1 MLVKL
6 LLVCSTV
13 GLAKLV
19 EHADHHGYHD
29 GSVHSLKPR
38 VHETS
43 AHPQRSPLPRQE
55 GYWEAEGLR
64 EDIPDYPSSVISS
77 HQEERGD
84 FEAAS
89 PQPRNGNWCS
99 FTQSRLVTY
108 IEACMKEK
116 YIVNSQQP
124 CPNGAPDCQKIM
136 YRTAL
141 KPVYQVKQ
149 KTLKSLQWKCC
160 PGFIGKDCEQRDPDF
175 ILVPG
180 TETEGRGEEFSN
192 HMSTAVDSREMFE
205 VIQNHEALLDDL
217 QSDIHQAA
225 STLGDLQRLF
235 ENNGTS
241 MVLEV
246 NESNSDHQERLLQQV
261 LFPHVE
267 NFLRRHFNPM
277 WASFNRSLQNLSN
290 IVRNLSRDVEANKK
304 SIERFQESTV
314 PEREFQEL
322 GTKFESKVQEN
333 IEKVDQAKRDIENKV
348 HMQHANIHYN
358 LSTIKADTDTRLK
371 KLHKMQQ
378 SHFLAL
384 NDSIANMKQEQNLLE
399 NKLEALKKNLT
410 ELSLHHGPKDE
421 NSQLTIKHMNDI
433 LSGHAKQLKE
443 LYMESDVAFQNI
455 AVLERWFKELK
466 KNISKYRP
474 EDLTITLAEKSV
486 IMEENNAAMER
497 QISELNYTLSNLQD
511 NYSDLLR
518 YMDECNCQRVST
530 DTDVLEEDPRNSTYS
545 LEDTQSKEMK
555 HLESVFRDFF
565 KSEIEELSSAIP
577 SIHLS
582 LNLRQEENRQ
592 LQTQVTAFSED
603 IGLLKKK
610 DEEIHRYIKYLNSSF
625 SSLLKDAMR
634 HEEALE
640 ALLRHEFLD
649 VFFEDDFSSLIPSV
663 FQLQE
668 SLRYFSDKLQEQ
680 NVTLESLRRR
690 FHPLERGHQNN
701 HDAHVPPKHP
711 KEETQ
716 TFSTLHKASSQRSVI
731 EHMEPNYEAAKDD
744 SLDSSAYN
752 DIMTLK
758 NDIKHLS
765 LAIKR
770 HESRGDISLCCN
782 HTIANAI
789 EPLNVSV
796 EFLSADLAT
805 IRRNLE
811 EHLVTFKKL
820 FGSNEELGAP
830 NTSLDVAKI
839 QSVVNKKG
847 RRQQKGQD
855 KQRDKK
861 RPEKHRENTQAIS
874 GRNTVQTELAG
885 KDSLVAFHVGFSER
899 KDKERTVRFNETY
912 LNYGNSYF
920 SEHGHFKAPHKGVYL
935 FVISVEFSSG
945 PALGQLSFSRGYK
958 RTLSSSQRKTPHG
971 NTMTT
976 FAMAEMEK
984 GETVCFE
991 LLQGSVVKRS
1001 PPGTTMGGFLISKT

>member
-6 LLVCSTV
+6 LLVCSAV
-13 GLAKLV
+13 GLAALV
-19 EHADHHGYHD
+19 EHADHHGHHD

-38 VHETS
+38 VHETP
-43 AHPQRSPLPRQE
+43 AHPQRTPLPHQG

-64 EDIPDYPSSVISS
+64 EDTQDYPSSVISS
-77 HQEERGD
+77 HQEERED
-84 FEAAS
+84 LEAAS

-160 PGFIGKDCEQRDPDF
+160 PGFIGKDCEQRDPNF

-180 TETEGRGEEFSN
+180 TETEGQEEFSN
-192 HMSTAVDSREMFE
+192 HMSTSVDSREMFE

-225 STLGDLQRLF
+225 STLGDLQSLF

-267 NFLRRHFNPM
+267 NFLRKHFNPM
-277 WASFNRSLQNLSN
+277 WASFNKSLQNLSN
-290 IVRNLSRDVEANKK
+290 IVRNLSHDVEANKK

-314 PEREFQEL
+314 PKKEFQEL

-333 IEKVDQAKRDIENKV
+333 IVKVDQAKRDIENKV
-348 HMQHANIHYN
+348 HMQQANIHYN
-358 LSTIKADTDTRLK
+358 LSMIKADTDTRLK
-371 KLHKMQQ
+371 KLHKIQH

-384 NDSIANMKQEQNLLE
+384 NNSIANMKQEQNLLE
-399 NKLEALKKNLT
+399 IKLEALKKNLT
-410 ELSLHHGPKDE
+410 ELSFHHGPKDE
-421 NSQLTIKHMNDI
+421 NSQLTIKHMNEI

-486 IMEENNAAMER
+486 LMEENNAAMER
-497 QISELNYTLSNLQD
+497 QISELNYTLSNLQE

-518 YMDECNCQRVST
+518 YMEECNCQRVSP
-530 DTDVLEEDPRNSTYS
+530 DTDVLEEDPRNSSYS
-545 LEDTQSKEMK
+545 LEDTQSKDMK

-592 LQTQVTAFSED
+592 LQSQVLAFSED
-603 IGLLKKK
+603 MGLLKKK
-610 DEEIHRYIKYLNSSF
+610 DEEIHQHIKYLNSSF

-649 VFFEDDFSSLIPSV
+649 VFFEDDFSSLIPSI

-668 SLRYFSDKLQEQ
+668 SLRHFSDKLQEQ
-680 NVTLESLRRR
+680 NVTLESLMRR
-690 FHPLERGHQNN
+690 FRPLERGHQNN
-701 HDAHVPPKHP
+701 HDAHMPPKHP

-716 TFSTLHKASSQRSVI
+716 TSSTLHEVSSQRSVI
-731 EHMEPNYEAAKDD
+731 EHMEPNYEAAKED
-744 SLDSSAYN
+744 SLESSAFN

-782 HTIANAI
+782 HTIANVI

-796 EFLSADLAT
+796 EILSADLAT
-805 IRRNLE
+805 IKRNLE

-820 FGSNEELGAP
+820 FGSNEELSAS
-830 NTSLDVAKI
+830 NISLDVTKI
-839 QSVVNKKG
+839 QSMVNKKG

-861 RPEKHRENTQAIS
+861 RSEKHRENTQTIS
-874 GRNTVQTELAG
+874 GRNAVQTEFVE
-885 KDSLVAFHVGFSER
+885 KDSLVAFHVGFSEK
-899 KDKERTVRFNETY
+899 KDKEKTLRFNETY

-976 FAMAEMEK
+976 FAIAEMEK

-991 LLQGSVVKRS
+991 LLQGSVVKQS
-1001 PPGTTMGGFLISKT
+1001 PPGTTMGGFLIAKT

>member
-19 EHADHHGYHD
+19 EHADHHGYRD
-29 GSVHSLKPR
+29 GSVHSLKPP

-43 AHPQRSPLPRQE
+43 AHPQRTPLPRQE

-64 EDIPDYPSSVISS
+64 EDTQDYPSSVISS
-77 HQEERGD
+77 HQEERED
-84 FEAAS
+84 LEAAS
-89 PQPRNGNWCS
+89 TQPRNGNWCS

-160 PGFIGKDCEQRDPDF
+160 PGFIGKDCEQRDPNF

-180 TETEGRGEEFSN
+180 TETEGQEEEFSN
-192 HMSTAVDSREMFE
+192 HMSTSVDSREMFE

-267 NFLRRHFNPM
+267 NFLRKHFNPM
-277 WASFNRSLQNLSN
+277 WASFNKTLQNLSN
-290 IVRNLSRDVEANKK
+290 IVRNLSHDVETNKK
-304 SIERFQESTV
+304 SIERCQESTV
-314 PEREFQEL
+314 PKKEFQEL

-333 IEKVDQAKRDIENKV
+333 IVKVDQAKRDIENKV
-348 HMQHANIHYN
+348 HMQQANIHYN
-358 LSTIKADTDTRLK
+358 LSLIKADTDTRLK
-371 KLHKMQQ
+371 KLHKIQQ
-378 SHFLAL
+378 SHFLTL
-384 NDSIANMKQEQNLLE
+384 NNSIANMKQEQNLLE
-399 NKLEALKKNLT
+399 IKLDALKKNLT
-410 ELSLHHGPKDE
+410 ELSSRHGPRVE
-421 NSQLTIKHMNDI
+421 NSQLTIKHMNEI

-455 AVLERWFKELK
+455 AVLERWFKEL
-466 KNISKYRP
+466 NISKHRP

-497 QISELNYTLSNLQD
+497 QISELNYTLSNLQE

-518 YMDECNCQRVST
+518 YMEECNCQRVST
-530 DTDVLEEDPRNSTYS
+530 DTDILEEDPRNSTYS
-545 LEDTQSKEMK
+545 LEDTQSKGMK

-592 LQTQVTAFSED
+592 LQSQVTAFSED
-603 IGLLKKK
+603 MGLLKKK
-610 DEEIHRYIKYLNSSF
+610 DEEIHRHIKYLNSSF

-649 VFFEDDFSSLIPSV
+649 IFFEDDFSSLIPSV

-668 SLRYFSDKLQEQ
+668 SLRHFSDKLQEQ
-680 NVTLESLRRR
+680 NVTLESLKRR
-690 FHPLERGHQNN
+690 FYPLERGHQNN
-701 HDAHVPPKHP
+701 HDAHMPPKHP

-716 TFSTLHKASSQRSVI
+716 TSSTLHEVSSQRSVI

-744 SLDSSAYN
+744 SLESSAYN
-752 DIMTLK
+752 DITTLK

-770 HESRGDISLCCN
+770 HESRGDRSLCCN

-796 EFLSADLAT
+796 EILSADLAT
-805 IRRNLE
+805 IKRNLE

-820 FGSNEELGAP
+820 FGSNGELGAS
-830 NTSLDVAKI
+830 NTSLDVTKI
-839 QSVVNKKG
+839 QSMLHKKG

-861 RPEKHRENTQAIS
+861 RSEKHRENTQTIS
-874 GRNTVQTELAG
+874 GRNTVQTEFPE

-899 KDKERTVRFNETY
+899 KDKEKTVRFNETY

-976 FAMAEMEK
+976 FAIAEMEK

-991 LLQGSVVKRS
+991 LLHGSVVKRS

>member
-13 GLAKLV
+13 GLAKLA
-19 EHADHHGYHD
+19 EGAAHRGYRD
-29 GSVHSLKPR
+29 GSGHSLEPR
-38 VHETS
+38 LHETP
-43 AHPQRSPLPRQE
+43 AHPQRTPLPRQG

-64 EDIPDYPSSVISS
+64 EDTQDYPSSVISS
-77 HQEERGD
+77 QQ

-99 FTQSRLVTY
+99 FMQSRLVTY

-149 KTLKSLQWKCC
+149 KVLKSLQWKCC
-160 PGFIGKDCEQRDPDF
+160 PGFIGKDCEQRDPNF

-180 TETEGRGEEFSN
+180 TETEGREEEFSN
-192 HMSTAVDSREMFE
+192 HMSTSVDAREMFE

-225 STLGDLQRLF
+225 STLGDLQRLI

-246 NESNSDHQERLLQQV
+246 NQSNSAHQERLLQQV

-267 NFLRRHFNPM
+267 NFIRKHFNPM
-277 WASFNRSLQNLSN
+277 WTSFSNSLENLSN
-290 IVRNLSRDVEANKK
+290 IVRNLSHDVEANKK

-314 PEREFQEL
+314 PKKEFQEL

-333 IEKVDQAKRDIENKV
+333 IVKVDQAKRDIENQV
-348 HMQHANIHYN
+348 QMQHANMHYN
-358 LSTIKADTDTRLK
+358 LSIIKADIDTKLK
-371 KLHKMQQ
+371 KLHKIQQ
-378 SHFLAL
+378 SHFSAL
-384 NDSIANMKQEQNLLE
+384 NNSIANMKQEQNLLE

-497 QISELNYTLSNLQD
+497 QISELNYTLSNLQE

-518 YMDECNCQRVST
+518 YMEECNCQRVST
-530 DTDVLEEDPRNSTYS
+530 DTDGLEEDPRNSTYS
-545 LEDTQSKEMK
+545 LEDTQPKDMK
-555 HLESVFRDFF
+555 RLESVFRDFF

-592 LQTQVTAFSED
+592 LQSQVTAFSED
-603 IGLLKKK
+603 LGLLKKK
-610 DEEIHRYIKYLNSSF
+610 DEEIHRHIKYLNSSF

-640 ALLRHEFLD
+640 SLLRHEFLD

-668 SLRYFSDKLQEQ
+668 SLRYFSDKLQQQ
-680 NVTLESLRRR
+680 NVTLESLMKR
-690 FHPLERGHQNN
+690 FHPLERRHQNN
-701 HDAHVPPKHP
+701 HDAHTPPKHH

-716 TFSTLHKASSQRSVI
+716 TSSTLHEVSSQRSII
-731 EHMEPNYEAAKDD
+731 EHMEPNYEAAKED

-758 NDIKHLS
+758 NDLKHLS
-765 LAIKR
+765 VAIKR
-770 HESRGDISLCCN
+770 HESRGDVILCCN
-782 HTIANAI
+782 HTVANAI
-789 EPLNVSV
+789 EPLNISV
-796 EFLSADLAT
+796 ETLSADLAT
-805 IRRNLE
+805 MKRNLE

-820 FGSNEELGAP
+820 FGSNEELGAS
-830 NTSLDVAKI
+830 NISVDVTKI
-839 QSVVNKKG
+839 QSMLNKKG

-855 KQRDKK
+855 KPRDKK
-861 RPEKHRENTQAIS
+861 RPEKHRENTQTIS
-874 GRNTVQTELAG
+874 GRNALQAELAD

-899 KDKERTVRFNETY
+899 KDKGKTVMFNETY

-958 RTLSSSQRKTPHG
+958 RTLSSSQRKSPHG
-971 NTMTT
+971 NTVTS
-976 FAMAEMEK
+976 FAIAEMEK

>member
-6 LLVCSTV
+6 LLVCSAV
-13 GLAKLV
+13 GLARLV
-19 EHADHHGYHD
+19 EHADHHGDHD
-29 GSVHSLKPR
+29 GSLHSLR

-43 AHPQRSPLPRQE
+43 AHPQRTPLPRHE

-64 EDIPDYPSSVISS
+64 EDTQDYPSSVISS

-84 FEAAS
+84 LEAAS

-160 PGFIGKDCEQRDPDF
+160 PGFTGKDCEQRDPNF

-180 TETEGRGEEFSN
+180 TETEGQEEEFSN
-192 HMSTAVDSREMFE
+192 H
-205 VIQNHEALLDDL
+205 N
-217 QSDIHQAA
+217 
-225 STLGDLQRLF
+225 
-235 ENNGTS
+235 
-241 MVLEV
+241 
-246 NESNSDHQERLLQQV
+246 HQERLLQQV

-267 NFLRRHFNPM
+267 NFLRKQFNPV
-277 WASFNRSLQNLSN
+277 WASFNKSLQNLSN
-290 IVRNLSRDVEANKK
+290 IVRNLSHDVEANKK

-314 PEREFQEL
+314 PKKEFQEL

-333 IEKVDQAKRDIENKV
+333 IVKVDQAKRDIENKV
-348 HMQHANIHYN
+348 HMQQANIHYN
-358 LSTIKADTDTRLK
+358 LSMIKADTDTRLK
-371 KLHKMQQ
+371 KLHKVQQ

-384 NDSIANMKQEQNLLE
+384 NNSIADMKQEQNLLE

-410 ELSLHHGPKDE
+410 ELSLHHGPRDE
-421 NSQLTIKHMNDI
+421 NSQLTMKHMNEI

-486 IMEENNAAMER
+486 VMEENNAAMER
-497 QISELNYTLSNLQD
+497 QISELNYTLSNLQE

-518 YMDECNCQRVST
+518 YMEECNCQRVST
-530 DTDVLEEDPRNSTYS
+530 DTDVLEEDARNSTYS
-545 LEDTQSKEMK
+545 LEDTQSKDMK

-592 LQTQVTAFSED
+592 LQSQVMAFSED
-603 IGLLKKK
+603 MGLLKSK
-610 DEEIHRYIKYLNSSF
+610 DEEIHRHIKYLNSSF

-668 SLRYFSDKLQEQ
+668 SLRHFSDKLQEQ
-680 NVTLESLRRR
+680 NMTLESLRRR
-690 FHPLERGHQNN
+690 FHPLERSHQNN
-701 HDAHVPPKHP
+701 HDAHLPPKHP
-711 KEETQ
+711 EEETQ
-716 TFSTLHKASSQRSVI
+716 TSSTLHEVSSQHSVI

-744 SLDSSAYN
+744 SLESSAYN

-758 NDIKHLS
+758 HDIKHLS

-782 HTIANAI
+782 HTIANVI

-796 EFLSADLAT
+796 EILSADLAT
-805 IRRNLE
+805 IKRNLE

-820 FGSNEELGAP
+820 FGSNEELGAS
-830 NTSLDVAKI
+830 NISLDVTKI
-839 QSVVNKKG
+839 QSMLQKKG

-861 RPEKHRENTQAIS
+861 RSEKHRENTQIS
-874 GRNTVQTELAG
+874 GRNTGQTEFVE

-899 KDKERTVRFNETY
+899 KDKEKTVRFNETY

-976 FAMAEMEK
+976 FALAEMEK

>member
-6 LLVCSTV
+6 LLLCSTV
-13 GLAKLV
+13 GLAKLA
-19 EHADHHGYHD
+19 EGAAHRGYRD
-29 GSVHSLKPR
+29 GSGHSLEPR
-38 VHETS
+38 LHETP
-43 AHPQRSPLPRQE
+43 AHPQRTPLPRQG

-64 EDIPDYPSSVISS
+64 EDTQDYPSSVISS
-77 HQEERGD
+77 QQ

-149 KTLKSLQWKCC
+149 KVLKSLQWKCC
-160 PGFIGKDCEQRDPDF
+160 PGFFGKDCEQR
-175 ILVPG
+175 V
-180 TETEGRGEEFSN
+180 
-192 HMSTAVDSREMFE
+192 STSVDAREMFE

-225 STLGDLQRLF
+225 STLGDLQRLI

-246 NESNSDHQERLLQQV
+246 NQSISAHQERLLQQV

-267 NFLRRHFNPM
+267 NFIRKHFNPM
-277 WASFNRSLQNLSN
+277 WTSFSNSLENLSN
-290 IVRNLSRDVEANKK
+290 IVRNLSHDVEANKK

-314 PEREFQEL
+314 PKKEFQEL

-333 IEKVDQAKRDIENKV
+333 IVKVDQAKRDIENQV
-348 HMQHANIHYN
+348 QMQHANMHYN
-358 LSTIKADTDTRLK
+358 LSTIKADIDTKLK

-384 NDSIANMKQEQNLLE
+384 NNSIANMKQEQNLLE

-497 QISELNYTLSNLQD
+497 QISELNYTLSNLQE

-518 YMDECNCQRVST
+518 YLEECNCQRVST
-530 DTDVLEEDPRNSTYS
+530 DTDGLEEDPRNSTYS
-545 LEDTQSKEMK
+545 LEDTQPKDMK

-592 LQTQVTAFSED
+592 LQSQVTAFSED
-603 IGLLKKK
+603 LGLLKKK
-610 DEEIHRYIKYLNSSF
+610 DEEIHRHIKYLNSSF

-680 NVTLESLRRR
+680 NVTLESLMKR
-690 FHPLERGHQNN
+690 FHPLERHHQNN
-701 HDAHVPPKHP
+701 HDAHTPPKHH

-716 TFSTLHKASSQRSVI
+716 TSSTLHEVSSQRSII
-731 EHMEPNYEAAKDD
+731 EYMEPNYEAAKDD

-758 NDIKHLS
+758 NDLKHLS

-770 HESRGDISLCCN
+770 HESRGDVILCCN
-782 HTIANAI
+782 HTVANAI
-789 EPLNVSV
+789 EPLNISV
-796 EFLSADLAT
+796 ETLSADLAT
-805 IRRNLE
+805 MKRNLE

-820 FGSNEELGAP
+820 FGSNEELGAS
-830 NTSLDVAKI
+830 NISVDVTKI
-839 QSVVNKKG
+839 QSMLNKKG

-855 KQRDKK
+855 KPRDKK
-861 RPEKHRENTQAIS
+861 RPEKHRENTQTIS
-874 GRNTVQTELAG
+874 GRNALQTELVD

-899 KDKERTVRFNETY
+899 KDKGKTVRFNETY

-971 NTMTT
+971 NTVTS

>member
-6 LLVCSTV
+6 LLVCSTA
-13 GLAKLV
+13 GLAKLA
-19 EHADHHGYHD
+19 EGAAHHGYRD
-29 GSVHSLKPR
+29 GSGHSLEPR
-38 VHETS
+38 AQETS
-43 AHPQRSPLPRQE
+43 AHPQRTPLPRQG
-55 GYWEAEGLR
+55 GYWEAEGLG
-64 EDIPDYPSSVISS
+64 EDTQDYPSSVISS

-89 PQPRNGNWCS
+89 PQTRNGNWCS

-149 KTLKSLQWKCC
+149 KVLKSLQWKCC
-160 PGFIGKDCEQRDPDF
+160 PGFIGKDCEQRDPNF

-180 TETEGRGEEFSN
+180 TETEGREEEFSN
-192 HMSTAVDSREMFE
+192 HMSTSVDSREMFE

-225 STLGDLQRLF
+225 STLGDLQRLI

-246 NESNSDHQERLLQQV
+246 NQSNSAHQERLLQQV

-267 NFLRRHFNPM
+267 NFIRKHFNPM
-277 WASFNRSLQNLSN
+277 WTSFSNSLENLSN

-304 SIERFQESTV
+304 SIKRFQESTV
-314 PEREFQEL
+314 PKKEFQEL

-333 IEKVDQAKRDIENKV
+333 IVKVDQAKRDIENQV
-348 HMQHANIHYN
+348 QMQHANMHHN
-358 LSTIKADTDTRLK
+358 LSMIKADIDTKLK
-371 KLHKMQQ
+371 KLHKIQQ
-378 SHFLAL
+378 SHFLAF
-384 NDSIANMKQEQNLLE
+384 NNSIANMKQEQNLLE

-421 NSQLTIKHMNDI
+421 ISQITIKHMNDI

-455 AVLERWFKELK
+455 AILERWFNELK

-497 QISELNYTLSNLQD
+497 QISELNYTLSNLQE

-518 YMDECNCQRVST
+518 YMEECNCQRAST
-530 DTDVLEEDPRNSTYS
+530 DTDALEEDPRNSTYS
-545 LEDTQSKEMK
+545 LEDIQSKDMK

-565 KSEIEELSSAIP
+565 KSEIEELSSALP

-592 LQTQVTAFSED
+592 LQSQVTAFSED
-603 IGLLKKK
+603 LGLLKKK
-610 DEEIHRYIKYLNSSF
+610 DEEIHRHIKYLNSSF

-649 VFFEDDFSSLIPSV
+649 VFFEDDVSSLIPSV

-668 SLRYFSDKLQEQ
+668 SFRYFSDKLQEQ
-680 NVTLESLRRR
+680 NVTLESLMKR
-690 FHPLERGHQNN
+690 FHPLERRHQNN
-701 HDAHVPPKHP
+701 HDAHMPPKHP

-716 TFSTLHKASSQRSVI
+716 TSSTLHEVSSQRSII

-758 NDIKHLS
+758 KDIKHLS

-770 HESRGDISLCCN
+770 HESRGDEILCCN

-789 EPLNVSV
+789 EPLNASV
-796 EFLSADLAT
+796 ETLSADLAT
-805 IRRNLE
+805 IKRNLE

-820 FGSNEELGAP
+820 FGSNEELGAS
-830 NTSLDVAKI
+830 NISVDVTKI
-839 QSVVNKKG
+839 QSMLNKKG

-861 RPEKHRENTQAIS
+861 RPEKHRENKQMIS
-874 GRNTVQTELAG
+874 GRNTLQTELVE

-899 KDKERTVRFNETY
+899 KDKEKTVRFNETY

-958 RTLSSSQRKTPHG
+958 RTLSSSQRNTPHG
-971 NTMTT
+971 NTVTS

>member
-19 EHADHHGYHD
+19 EHADHHGDRD

-38 VHETS
+38 VHESS
-43 AHPQRSPLPRQE
+43 AHPQRTPLPRQE
-55 GYWEAEGLR
+55 GYWEAEGFR
-64 EDIPDYPSSVISS
+64 EDTQDYPSSVISS

-84 FEAAS
+84 LEAAS

-160 PGFIGKDCEQRDPDF
+160 PGFIGKDCEQRDPNF

-180 TETEGRGEEFSN
+180 TETEGQEEEFSN
-192 HMSTAVDSREMFE
+192 H
-205 VIQNHEALLDDL
+205 NP
-217 QSDIHQAA
+217 
-225 STLGDLQRLF
+225 
-235 ENNGTS
+235 
-241 MVLEV
+241 
-246 NESNSDHQERLLQQV
+246 QERLLQQV

-267 NFLRRHFNPM
+267 NFLRKHFNPM
-277 WASFNRSLQNLSN
+277 WTSFNKSLQNLSN
-290 IVRNLSRDVEANKK
+290 IVRNLSHDVEANKK

-314 PEREFQEL
+314 PKKEFQEL

-333 IEKVDQAKRDIENKV
+333 IVKVDQAKRDIENKV
-348 HMQHANIHYN
+348 HMEQANIHYN
-358 LSTIKADTDTRLK
+358 LSMLKADTDTRLK
-371 KLHKMQQ
+371 KLHKIQQ

-384 NDSIANMKQEQNLLE
+384 NNSIANLKQEQNLLE
-399 NKLEALKKNLT
+399 SKLEALKKNLT
-410 ELSLHHGPKDE
+410 EVSLHHGPKDE
-421 NSQLTIKHMNDI
+421 NSQLTIKHMNEI

-474 EDLTITLAEKSV
+474 EDLTISLAEKSV

-497 QISELNYTLSNLQD
+497 QISQLNYTLSNLQE

-518 YMDECNCQRVST
+518 YMEECNCQRVST

-545 LEDTQSKEMK
+545 LEDTQPQDMK

-565 KSEIEELSSAIP
+565 RSEIEELSSAIP

-592 LQTQVTAFSED
+592 LQSQVTAFSED
-603 IGLLKKK
+603 MGLLKKK
-610 DEEIHRYIKYLNSSF
+610 DEEIHQHIKYLNSSF

-668 SLRYFSDKLQEQ
+668 SLRHFSDKLQEQ
-680 NVTLESLRRR
+680 NVTLESLMRR
-690 FHPLERGHQNN
+690 FHPLERGHQNH
-701 HDAHVPPKHP
+701 HDAHMPPKHSE
-711 KEETQ
+711 EETQ
-716 TFSTLHKASSQRSVI
+716 TSSTLYEVSSQRSVI

-744 SLDSSAYN
+744 SSESSAYN

-765 LAIKR
+765 LAIQR
-770 HESRGDISLCCN
+770 HESRGDMSLCCN

-796 EFLSADLAT
+796 EILSADLAT
-805 IRRNLE
+805 IKRNLE
-811 EHLVTFKKL
+811 EHLVTFRKL
-820 FGSNEELGAP
+820 FGSNEELDAS
-830 NTSLDVAKI
+830 NISLDVTKI
-839 QSVVNKKG
+839 QSMLQKKG

-861 RPEKHRENTQAIS
+861 RSEKHRENTQAIS
-874 GRNTVQTELAG
+874 GRNTVQTELVE

-899 KDKERTVRFNETY
+899 KDKEKTVRFNETY

-976 FAMAEMEK
+976 FAIAEMEK

-991 LLQGSVVKRS
+991 LLHGSVVKRS

>member
-19 EHADHHGYHD
+19 EHTDHHGHRD
-29 GSVHSLKPR
+29 GSVHSLEPR
-38 VHETS
+38 VYESS
-43 AHPQRSPLPRQE
+43 AHPQRTPLPRQEE

-64 EDIPDYPSSVISS
+64 EDTQDYPSSVISS

-89 PQPRNGNWCS
+89 PQPQNGNWCS

-149 KTLKSLQWKCC
+149 KVLKSLQWKCC
-160 PGFIGKDCEQRDPDF
+160 PGYIGKDCEQRDPNF

-180 TETEGRGEEFSN
+180 TEIEGREEEFSD
-192 HMSTAVDSREMFE
+192 HMSTSVDSREMFE

-246 NESNSDHQERLLQQV
+246 NQSNSDHQEKLLQQV

-290 IVRNLSRDVEANKK
+290 IVRNLSHDVEANKK

-314 PEREFQEL
+314 PKKEFQEL

-333 IEKVDQAKRDIENKV
+333 IVKVDQVKRDIENQV
-348 HMQHANIHYN
+348 HMQQADIHYN
-358 LSTIKADTDTRLK
+358 LSMIKADTDTKLK
-371 KLHKMQQ
+371 KLHKIQQ

-384 NDSIANMKQEQNLLE
+384 NNSIANMKQEQNLLE

-410 ELSLHHGPKDE
+410 ELSSHHGPRDE
-421 NSQLTIKHMNDI
+421 NSPLTIRQINEM

-497 QISELNYTLSNLQD
+497 QISELNYTLSNLRE

-518 YMDECNCQRVST
+518 YMEECNCQRISS
-530 DTDVLEEDPRNSTYS
+530 DTDVVEEDPRNSTYS
-545 LEDTQSKEMK
+545 LEDTQPKDMK
-555 HLESVFRDFF
+555 HLESVFRDLF

-592 LQTQVTAFSED
+592 LQSQVTAFSED

-610 DEEIHRYIKYLNSSF
+610 DEEIHGHIKYLNSSF

-649 VFFEDDFSSLIPSV
+649 VFFEDDFSSLIPSI
-663 FQLQE
+663 FQLQG
-668 SLRYFSDKLQEQ
+668 SLRHFSDKLQEQ
-680 NVTLESLRRR
+680 NVTLESLTRR
-690 FHPLERGHQNN
+690 FHPLERGQHNN
-701 HDAHVPPKHP
+701 GDAHMPPKHP

-716 TFSTLHKASSQRSVI
+716 TSSTLQVSSQRSII

-770 HESRGDISLCCN
+770 HESRGDVNLCCN
-782 HTIANAI
+782 QTIANAI
-789 EPLNVSV
+789 EPLNISV
-796 EFLSADLAT
+796 ETLSEDLAT
-805 IRRNLE
+805 IKQNLE
-811 EHLVTFKKL
+811 EHLRTFKKL
-820 FGSNEELGAP
+820 FGSNEELVASDV
-830 NTSLDVAKI
+830 SLDVTKI
-839 QSVVNKKG
+839 QSMLNRKG

-861 RPEKHRENTQAIS
+861 RPEKHRENTQTIS
-874 GRNTVQTELAG
+874 GRNTVQTELAA

-899 KDKERTVRFNETY
+899 KDKEKTVRFNETY

-958 RTLSSSQRKTPHG
+958 RTLSSSQRKTPYG

-984 GETVCFE
+984 GETVSFE
-991 LLQGSVVKRS
+991 LLHGSIVKRS
-1001 PPGTTMGGFLISKT
+1001 PPGTTMGGFLIAKT

>member
-13 GLAKLV
+13 GLAKLL
-19 EHADHHGYHD
+19 EHTAHHGHRD

-38 VHETS
+38 AQETS
-43 AHPQRSPLPRQE
+43 AHPQRTPLPHQE
-55 GYWEAEGLR
+55 GYWEAQGLR
-64 EDIPDYPSSVISS
+64 EDTQDYPSSVISS
-77 HQEERGD
+77 LQEERGD
-84 FEAAS
+84 FKAAS

-149 KTLKSLQWKCC
+149 KVLKSLQWKCC
-160 PGFIGKDCEQRDPDF
+160 PGFTGKDCEQHDPNF

-180 TETEGRGEEFSN
+180 TETEGREEFSN
-192 HMSTAVDSREMFE
+192 HMSTSVDSREMFE

-246 NESNSDHQERLLQQV
+246 NQSNSDHQERLLQQV

-267 NFLRRHFNPM
+267 NFLRKHFNPM

-290 IVRNLSRDVEANKK
+290 IVRNLSHDVEANKK

-314 PEREFQEL
+314 PKKEFQEL

-333 IEKVDQAKRDIENKV
+333 IMKVDQAKRDIENQV
-348 HMQHANIHYN
+348 HMQQANIHYN
-358 LSTIKADTDTRLK
+358 LSMIKADTDTKLK
-371 KLHKMQQ
+371 KLHKIQQ

-384 NDSIANMKQEQNLLE
+384 NNSIANMKQEQNLLE
-399 NKLEALKKNLT
+399 NKLEILIANFP
-410 ELSLHHGPKDE
+410 EVSSHHGPKDE
-421 NSQLTIKHMNDI
+421 TSQLAIKQMNDI
-433 LSGHAKQLKE
+433 LSAHAKQLKE
-443 LYMESDVAFQNI
+443 LYTESDVAFQNI

-466 KNISKYRP
+466 KNTSKYRP
-474 EDLTITLAEKSV
+474 EDLTTLAEKSV
-486 IMEENNAAMER
+486 IMEENTAAMER
-497 QISELNYTLSNLQD
+497 QVSGLNYTLSNLQE

-518 YMDECNCQRVST
+518 YMEECNCQRTSS
-530 DTDVLEEDPRNSTYS
+530 DTDVLEEDPRNRTYS
-545 LEDTQSKEMK
+545 LEDTQSKDMK

-592 LQTQVTAFSED
+592 LQSQVTAFSED
-603 IGLLKKK
+603 ISLLKKK
-610 DEEIHRYIKYLNSSF
+610 DEEIHRHIKYLNSSF

-649 VFFEDDFSSLIPSV
+649 VLFEDDFSSLIPSV
-663 FQLQE
+663 LELQE
-668 SLRYFSDKLQEQ
+668 SLRHFSDKLQEQ
-680 NVTLESLRRR
+680 NVTLEFLMRR
-690 FHPLERGHQNN
+690 FHPLERGHQNH
-701 HDAHVPPKHP
+701 HDAHMPPEHP

-716 TFSTLHKASSQRSVI
+716 TSSTLHEASSQRTII

-765 LAIKR
+765 QAIKR
-770 HESRGDISLCCN
+770 HESGGDVSLCCN

-789 EPLNVSV
+789 EPLNISV
-796 EFLSADLAT
+796 ENLSADLAT
-805 IRRNLE
+805 IKRNLE

-820 FGSNEELGAP
+820 FGGNEELGAS
-830 NTSLDVAKI
+830 NISLDVTKI
-839 QSVVNKKG
+839 QSMLNKKG
-847 RRQQKGQD
+847 RKQQKGQD

-861 RPEKHRENTQAIS
+861 RPEKHRENTQMIS
-874 GRNTVQTELAG
+874 GRNTVQTELVD

-899 KDKERTVRFNETY
+899 KDKEKTVRFNETY

-920 SEHGHFKAPHKGVYL
+920 PEHGHFKAPHKGVYL

-991 LLQGSVVKRS
+991 LLLGSVVKRS
-1001 PPGTTMGGFLISKT
+1001 PPGTTMGGFLIAKT

>member
-1 MLVKL
+1 MLVKF

-19 EHADHHGYHD
+19 EHGDHHGDRD

-38 VHETS
+38 VHESS
-43 AHPQRSPLPRQE
+43 AHPQRTPLPRQE

-64 EDIPDYPSSVISS
+64 EDAQDYPSSVISS

-84 FEAAS
+84 LEAAS

-124 CPNGAPDCQKIM
+124 CPNGDPDCQKIM

-160 PGFIGKDCEQRDPDF
+160 PGFIGKDCEQRDPNF

-180 TETEGRGEEFSN
+180 TETEGREEEFSN
-192 HMSTAVDSREMFE
+192 H
-205 VIQNHEALLDDL
+205 N
-217 QSDIHQAA
+217 
-225 STLGDLQRLF
+225 
-235 ENNGTS
+235 
-241 MVLEV
+241 
-246 NESNSDHQERLLQQV
+246 HQERFLQQV

-267 NFLRRHFNPM
+267 NFLRKHFNPM
-277 WASFNRSLQNLSN
+277 WASFNKSLQNLSN
-290 IVRNLSRDVEANKK
+290 IVRNLSHDVEANKK

-314 PEREFQEL
+314 PKKEFQEL

-333 IEKVDQAKRDIENKV
+333 IVKVDEVKRDIENKV
-348 HMQHANIHYN
+348 HVQQANIHYN
-358 LSTIKADTDTRLK
+358 LSTLKADTDTRLK
-371 KLHKMQQ
+371 KLQKIQQ

-384 NDSIANMKQEQNLLE
+384 NNSIANMKEEQNLLE

-421 NSQLTIKHMNDI
+421 NSQLTIKHMNEI

-486 IMEENNAAMER
+486 VMEENNAAMER
-497 QISELNYTLSNLQD
+497 QIAELNYTLLNLQE

-518 YMDECNCQRVST
+518 YMEECNCQRVST

-545 LEDTQSKEMK
+545 LEDTQPKDMK

-592 LQTQVTAFSED
+592 LQSQVMAFSED
-603 IGLLKKK
+603 MGLLKKK

-668 SLRYFSDKLQEQ
+668 SLRHFSDKLQEQ
-680 NVTLESLRRR
+680 NVTLESLTRR
-690 FHPLERGHQNN
+690 FHPLERGHQNH
-701 HDAHVPPKHP
+701 HDADMPPKHP
-711 KEETQ
+711 EEETQ
-716 TFSTLHKASSQRSVI
+716 TSSTLHEVSSQRSVI

-744 SLDSSAYN
+744 SLESSAYN

-796 EFLSADLAT
+796 EILSADLAT
-805 IRRNLE
+805 IKRNLE
-811 EHLVTFKKL
+811 EHMVTFKKL
-820 FGSNEELGAP
+820 FGSNEELGAS
-830 NTSLDVAKI
+830 NISLDVTKI
-839 QSVVNKKG
+839 QSMLQKKG

-861 RPEKHRENTQAIS
+861 RSEKHRENTQTIS
-874 GRNTVQTELAG
+874 GRNTVQTEFVE

-899 KDKERTVRFNETY
+899 KDKEKTVRFNETY

-976 FAMAEMEK
+976 FAIAEMEK

-991 LLQGSVVKRS
+991 LLHGSVVKRS